1 MYAKS
6 ILPEKYATFDYYRK
20 RLPQYLQQ
28 SSKFLS
34 HFELWYDLL
43 TGKSEERLNGIAPT
57 LDAILFMLNIFDPNY
72 MQYIADLGDYGQGED
87 QYGTVSALLDQIG
100 SIYGVSR
107 NYSFS
112 VTGSTDP
119 IQLNN
124 YDFWQLI
131 KTQIV
136 RNNFDGTSEMV
147 HQFYKDSGLRIQQI
161 MSGTAG
167 KANVVLIS
175 GESSYPISE
184 EIKEL
189 FKKGYLTFESLGIE
203 YDRSVYGTSDFLTFD
218 SDVNAKKW
226 DSGIWV

>member
-1 MYAKS
+1 MYSKS

-28 SSKFLS
+28 SSNFLS

-72 MQYIADLGDYGQGED
+72 MRYIADLGDYGQGED
-87 QYGTVSALLDQIG
+87 QYGTISALLDQIG

-107 NYSFS
+107 NYPFS

-124 YDFWQLI
+124 YDYWQVI

-147 HQFYKDSGLRIQQI
+147 HQFYKDSGLKIQQLMTTTPGEATVI
-161 MSGTAG
+161 
-167 KANVVLIS
+167 LIS
-175 GESSYPISE
+175 SESEYPVSNNIE
-184 EIKEL
+184 TL
-189 FKKGYLTFESLGIE
+189 FLNGYLTLESLGIK
-203 YDRSVYGTSDFLTFD
+203 YARTVYATSSFFTFD
-218 SDVNAKKW
+218 STDTNKQW
-226 DSGIWV
+226 NSGVWQ